1 MAEDWRVKVDLHE
14 EELGPVFVRWLREH
28 SLEDELAERLRG
40 RVVVSH
46 DEDKYFLYAN
56 SRDQADAAKQVVDRF
71 LDEHKVHAEIAV
83 QRWHDVA
90 EDWEEAS
97 LPLPQTPEEI
107 EAEHQRRVELERK
120 ESAEAGMDEWEV
132 QATLPDHRSTKA
144 LADKLENEGLKVSRR
159 WRHLVIPAPS
169 EEDGEELA
177 KRLRAEAPPEAEIA
191 VVGNYGEVAA
201 NRPYSGF
208 SLLGGLGN

>member
-1 MAEDWRVKVDLHE
+1 MEDWRVKVDLHE

-28 SLEDELAERLRG
+28 SLEDELADRLRG
-40 RVVVSH
+40 RVVVSRN
-46 DEDKYFLYAN
+46 DDKYFLYAN
-56 SRDQADAAKQVVDRF
+56 ARDQADAAKEVVDRF
-71 LDEHKVHAEIAV
+71 LAEHEVHADIEV
-83 QRWHDVA
+83 QRWHDIA

-97 LPLPQTPEEI
+97 LALPETPEEI
-107 EAEHQRRVELERK
+107 AAEEQRRVELERR

-132 QATLPDHRSTKA
+132 QITLPDHKSTKN
-144 LADKLENEGLKVSRR
+144 LADQLEGEGLKVSRR

-169 EEDGEELA
+169 EEDGQELVD
-177 KRLRAEAPPEAEIA
+177 RIRAEAPPDAEIC

-201 NRPYSGF
+201 NRPYAGF

>member
-1 MAEDWRVKVDLHE
+1 MEDWRVKVDLHE

-40 RVVVSH
+40 RVVVSRN
-46 DEDKYFLYAN
+46 DDKYFLYAN
-56 SRDQADAAKQVVDRF
+56 ARDQADAAKEVVDRF
-71 LDEHKVHAEIAV
+71 LSEHEVHADVEV
-83 QRWHDVA
+83 QRWHDIA

-97 LPLPQTPEEI
+97 LALPETPEEI
-107 EAEHQRRVELERK
+107 AAEEQRRIELERT

-132 QATLPDHRSTKA
+132 QITLPDHRSTKK
-144 LADKLENEGLKVSRR
+144 LADQLEGEGVKVSRR

-169 EEDGEELA
+169 EEDAQKLA
-177 KRLRAEAPPEAEIA
+177 DRVRGEAPPEAQIA
-191 VVGNYGEVAA
+191 VAGVYGEVVA
-201 NRPYSGF
+201 NAPYSGF